1 MENVVD
7 KILRPCP
14 FCGAT
19 KLKIDKQTRNGRITY
34 SVRCNCCHARGG
46 TSGHMK
52 TTSKSIHYNPSVA
65 CDPTEELVCMYTAI
79 DKWNQRVKGETDENS
94 INRS

>member
-1 MENVVD
+1 MDKVTD
-7 KILRPCP
+7 KILKQCP

-46 TSGHMK
+46 TSGYMK
-52 TTSKSIHYNPSVA
+52 TTSRSIRYVPSVDG
-65 CDPTEELVCMYTAI
+65 DPTEELVCMYTAI
-79 DKWNQRVKGETDENS
+79 DKWNQRVGE
-94 INRS
+94 

>member
-1 MENVVD
+1 MDKVTN
-7 KILRPCP
+7 KILNPCP

-52 TTSKSIHYNPSVA
+52 TTSKSICYVPSV
-65 CDPTEELVCMYTAI
+65 DGNPTEELVCMYTAI
-79 DKWNQRVKGETDENS
+79 DKWNQRVKGGN
-94 INRS
+94 